1 MKNTI
6 KRGVSA
12 VLLAVGIAS
21 LAGCISYT
29 RHDTDYAYRA
39 PYWTY
44 RLYDDR
50 PLYGSNHD

>member
-1 MKNTI
+1 MKKKI

-12 VLLAVGIAS
+12 VLLAFGMAS

-29 RHDTDYAYRA
+29 RHDTDYADRGPYR
-39 PYWTY
+39 TY
-44 RLYDDR
+44 RSYDNR